1 MSDHPSIIV
10 PVFEQAV
17 GFEEAPAAEN
27 TAAGAGSAAA
37 VAEEPADEIAAA
49 EEAPVAAD
57 TAADASIPAP
67 GLAPATPDVVAASPG
82 DASADAVADAAAGA
96 AAGADADAVAD
107 ADDDADSEAAA
118 NDDID
123 YDAGGEADDDAA
135 SSVSAVSAP
144 GAPVLATVEQVFE
157 AAAAGFVFTHSA
169 AWEMAQDEADVITAE
184 DFMVLNPALFPAYQP
199 EPGYVP
205 SAARVVSMKIAGVT
219 VLVHMYALAWFQGL
233 TWLFD
238 GGVWE
243 APEEAFAGEPLG
255 GWKVLLL
262 AMYGG
267 VPWGVLDRDGFAA
280 RDFADALALALRWIF
295 LYSDSGSV
303 VAYDDD
309 AGNGNGNDEIVF
321 QLPPDDV
328 LAAVAAMMREYFAA
342 FDSWGAIPVNALTRS
357 LHEALYEEIRDAFEA
372 YSELPPAV
380 RRFPLAGFGLLLRLN
395 CDPAF
400 LAAKALNMNPALRA
414 LVEAAGEEDV
424 GGEALAAGDLAL
436 FAGEDREVD
445 EEAVEY

>member
-1 MSDHPSIIV
+1 MSDHPSIVV
-10 PVFEQAV
+10 PVFEQDA
-17 GFEEAPAAEN
+17 GSEEAPDAEN

-37 VAEEPADEIAAA
+37 VTGEPAEEIAAA
-49 EEAPVAAD
+49 EETPAAVDPAAD
-57 TAADASIPAP
+57 VSVPAP
-67 GLAPATPDVVAASPG
+67 GLAPAIPDAVAASAG
-82 DASADAVADAAAGA
+82 DASADAAADAP
-96 AAGADADAVAD
+96 ADT
-107 ADDDADSEAAA
+107 DDDADSEAA
-118 NDDID
+118 D
-123 YDAGGEADDDAA
+123 DDDADDNAA
-135 SSVSAVSAP
+135 SSISAVSAP

-157 AAAAGFVFTHSA
+157 AAAAGFVFMHSA
-169 AWEMAQDEADVITAE
+169 AWEMARDEADVITAE
-184 DFMVLNPALFPAYQP
+184 DFMVLNPTLFPAYQP
-199 EPGYVP
+199 EPDYVP
-205 SAARVVSMKIAGVT
+205 SSARVVSMKIAGVT
-219 VLVHMYALAWFQGL
+219 VFVHMYALAWFQGL

-238 GGVWE
+238 GGAWE

-267 VPWGVLDRDGFAA
+267 VSWGVLDRDGFAA

-295 LYSDSGSV
+295 LYSDTGSV
-303 VAYDDD
+303 AAYDDD
-309 AGNGNGNDEIVF
+309 DDDDDADDAATNGNGDDNDEIF
-321 QLPPDDV
+321 IQLPPDDV
-328 LAAVAAMMREYFAA
+328 LAAIAAMMREYFAA
-342 FDSWGAIPVNALTRS
+342 FDSWGAIPVNALTRD
-357 LHEALYEEIRDAFEA
+357 LHEALYKEVRDAFEA

-400 LAAKALNMNPALRA
+400 LAAKALSMNPALRA

>member
-1 MSDHPSIIV
+1 MSDHPSVII
-10 PVFEQAV
+10 PVFEQAARS
-17 GFEEAPAAEN
+17 EEAPAAEK
-27 TAAGAGSAAA
+27 TAAGTGSAAA

-49 EEAPVAAD
+49 EETPAVAD
-57 TAADASIPAP
+57 TAADASVPAA
-67 GLAPATPDVVAASPG
+67 GLASDTPDIVATSSG
-82 DASADAVADAAAGA
+82 DASADATAN
-96 AAGADADAVAD
+96 

-118 NDDID
+118 EDDAE
-123 YDAGGEADDDAA
+123 YDAGEETGDDAT
-135 SSVSAVSAP
+135 SSISAISAP
-144 GAPVLATVEQVFE
+144 DVPVLATLEQVFE
-157 AAAAGFVFTHSA
+157 AAAAGFAFMHSA
-169 AWEMAQDEADVITAE
+169 AWEMAQDEADIITAE
-184 DFMVLNPALFPAYQP
+184 DFVVLNPALFPAYQP
-199 EPGYVP
+199 EPDYVP
-205 SAARVVSMKIAGVT
+205 SVARVVSMKIAGVT

-243 APEEAFAGEPLG
+243 APEEAFTGEPLG

-267 VPWGVLDRDGFAA
+267 APWGILDRDGFVA

-303 VAYDDD
+303 VAYDEDDD
-309 AGNGNGNDEIVF
+309 ATTDGNGNGNDNDEITV

-328 LAAVAAMMREYFAA
+328 LAAVAAMMREYFAG
-342 FDSWGAIPVNALTRS
+342 FDSWGAIPVNALTRN
-357 LHEALYEEIRDAFEA
+357 LHEDLYEEVRDAFEA

-424 GGEALAAGDLAL
+424 GGEALVAGDLAM
-436 FAGEDREVD
+436 FAGEDREMD
-445 EEAVEY
+445 EEVVEY